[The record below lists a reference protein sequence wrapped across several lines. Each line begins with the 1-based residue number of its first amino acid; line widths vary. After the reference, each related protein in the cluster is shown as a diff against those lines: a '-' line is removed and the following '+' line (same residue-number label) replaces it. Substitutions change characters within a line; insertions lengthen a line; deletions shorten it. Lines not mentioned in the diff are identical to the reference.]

1 MAGKRRSYAPRSGS
15 GDELNIRWNVGAAQS
30 RYHRDGKFFMPADRF
45 PAAFFDPDGYLLF
58 RTERE
63 YIESPYLNI
72 GERVNVPGGIASVPG
87 YKRVRR

>member
-1 MAGKRRSYAPRSGS
+1 
-15 GDELNIRWNVGAAQS
+15 
-30 RYHRDGKFFMPADRF
+30 MPADRF